1 MKHTRKAVAAVI
13 GLVAALSL
21 TACNGEDNAS
31 SETTS
36 APTASADKGGDK
48 ADAGTDAGAD
58 AGADSGT
65 SGESGGSGGDKA
77 SDGGTSSGSGD
88 GGAAQ
93 GTVAGTGDN
102 SDGKVG
108 ICRTDEL
115 EVNATDNTTDK
126 TEGVVTVVFKN
137 GGGRDCTIK
146 GYAGVDLTASTGDTL
161 SVSRNGEQPASG
173 VLKDGESA
181 AFNITFPYNNSGG
194 SGVRITSLVVTP
206 PNETKHVTLDWP
218 AGTLPVSDGESAVKL
233 EINPVGKVSD
243 SPAG

>member
-21 TACNGEDNAS
+21 TACNGDDNAS
-31 SETTS
+31 AETTAS
-36 APTASADKGGDK
+36 PTASADKGGD
-48 ADAGTDAGAD
+48 GAD
-58 AGADSGT
+58 TGT
-65 SGESGGSGGDKA
+65 GTGSDTGGSGGSGGGEA
-77 SDGGTSSGSGD
+77 SDGGKATGGGKASEGS
-88 GGAAQ
+88 AQ
-93 GTVAGTGDN
+93 GSAAGTGDN
-102 SDGKVG
+102 SNGKVG

-115 EVNATDNTTDK
+115 EVDATDNTTDK

-146 GYAGVDLTASTGDTL
+146 GFAGVDLTASTGDTL
-161 SVSRNGEQPASG
+161 SVSRNGEAPPSG

-233 EINPVGKVSD
+233 EISPVGKVSG

>member
-21 TACNGEDNAS
+21 TACNGDDNA
-31 SETTS
+31 
-36 APTASADKGGDK
+36 A
-48 ADAGTDAGAD
+48 
-58 AGADSGT
+58 ADSKTTAPATSQDEGGSNGDGGNGGT
-65 SGESGGSGGDKA
+65 GTGEASGGSEGSGSGKTSGGSGSA
-77 SDGGTSSGSGD
+77 EGT
-88 GGAAQ
+88 A
-93 GTVAGTGDN
+93 AGTGDN
-102 SDGKVG
+102 SDGKVD

-161 SVSRNGEQPASG
+161 SVERNGEQAVPG

-181 AFNITFPYNNSGG
+181 AFNITFPYNNTGG
-194 SGVRITSLVVTP
+194 SGVGITSLVVTP

-218 AGTLPVSDGESAVKL
+218 AGTLPVSDDESAVKL
-233 EINPVGKVSD
+233 EINPVGIVSD

>member
-21 TACNGEDNAS
+21 TACNGDDNAAADS
-31 SETTS
+31 RTTAPATSE
-36 APTASADKGGDK
+36 DKGSGSGGSSSDGD
-48 ADAGTDAGAD
+48 G
-58 AGADSGT
+58 SG
-65 SGESGGSGGDKA
+65 SGSGGDT
-77 SDGGTSSGSGD
+77 SGGETS
-88 GGAAQ
+88 GGGEADQ

-102 SDGKVG
+102 SDGKVD

-137 GGGRDCTIK
+137 GGGRDCAIK

-161 SVSRNGEQPASG
+161 SVDRNGEQAVPG

>member
-21 TACNGEDNAS
+21 TACNGDDNAAADS
-31 SETTS
+31 KTS
-36 APTASADKGGDK
+36 APTASADKSADKGSDGTGEATTSGGGE
-48 ADAGTDAGAD
+48 ADQGSTA
-58 AGADSGT
+58 GT
-65 SGESGGSGGDKA
+65 SGNGN
-77 SDGGTSSGSGD
+77 GD
-88 GGAAQ
+88 GNG
-93 GTVAGTGDN
+93 
-102 SDGKVG
+102 SDSDSDSKAG

-137 GGGRDCTIK
+137 GGGRDCTIN

-161 SVSRNGEQPASG
+161 SVERNGEQPTAG
-173 VLKDGESA
+173 ILKDGESA

-194 SGVRITSLVVTP
+194 SGVRVTSLVVTP

-218 AGTLPVSDGESAVKL
+218 AGTLPVSDGESPVKL

>member
-21 TACNGEDNAS
+21 TACNGDDNAS
-31 SETTS
+31 SETTGK
-36 APTASADKGGDK
+36 PTASADKGGDN
-48 ADAGTDAGAD
+48 ADAGAD
-58 AGADSGT
+58 AGTDGGT
-65 SGESGGSGGDKA
+65 GGASGGDKA
-77 SDGGTSSGSGD
+77 SDGGTSSGSGGD
-88 GGAAQ
+88 GAAQ
-93 GTVAGTGDN
+93 GTAAGTGDN
-102 SDGKVG
+102 SNGKAG

-161 SVSRNGEQPASG
+161 SVSRNGEQPSSG
-173 VLKDGESA
+173 ILKDGESA

-218 AGTLPVSDGESAVKL
+218 AGSLPVTDGESAVKL

>member
-21 TACNGEDNAS
+21 TACNGDDNAS
-31 SETTS
+31 SETTTK
-36 APTASADKGGDK
+36 PTASADKDGD
-48 ADAGTDAGAD
+48 ANAGAD
-58 AGADSGT
+58 TGTGSSTNGA
-65 SGESGGSGGDKA
+65 
-77 SDGGTSSGSGD
+77 SGSGKETSGGGDQGSAAGSGDNGGGGD
-88 GGAAQ
+88 GG
-93 GTVAGTGDN
+93 
-102 SDGKVG
+102 VG

-115 EVNATDNTTDK
+115 EVSATDNTTDK

-137 GGGRDCTIK
+137 GGGRDCSVK
-146 GYAGVDLTASTGDTL
+146 GYAAVDLTASTGDTL
-161 SVSRNGEQPASG
+161 SVNRSGEQAVPG

-206 PNETKHVTLDWP
+206 PNETKPVTLDWP

-233 EINPVGKVSD
+233 EINPVGKV
-243 SPAG
+243 G

>member
-21 TACNGEDNAS
+21 TACNGDDNAS
-31 SETTS
+31 SDTGS
-36 APTASADKGGDK
+36 KPTVSADQNGGGSDTGTGGEASDSGEGTDGGD
-48 ADAGTDAGAD
+48 ARDTA
-58 AGADSGT
+58 
-65 SGESGGSGGDKA
+65 
-77 SDGGTSSGSGD
+77 
-88 GGAAQ
+88 
-93 GTVAGTGDN
+93 AGTGDN
-102 SDGKVG
+102 NNGNDNSNSNSNSKVG

-137 GGGRDCTIK
+137 GGGRDCSIK

-161 SVSRNGEQPASG
+161 SVARNGEQAVPG
-173 VLKDGESA
+173 VLKDGDSA

-194 SGVRITSLVVTP
+194 SGVRITKLVVTP
-206 PNETKHVTLDWP
+206 PNEPKHVTLDWP
-218 AGTLPVSDGESAVKL
+218 AGTLPVTDGEGAVKL
-233 EINPVGKVSD
+233 EISPVGIVSD

>member
-1 MKHTRKAVAAVI
+1 MKHTRKAVVAVI
-13 GLVAALSL
+13 GIVAALSL
-21 TACNGEDNAS
+21 TACNGDDNAS
-31 SETTS
+31 SEPSS
-36 APTASADKGGDK
+36 APAASADKGGED
-48 ADAGTDAGAD
+48 ADAGTG
-58 AGADSGT
+58 
-65 SGESGGSGGDKA
+65 GGSGG
-77 SDGGTSSGSGD
+77 GGEASGD
-88 GGAAQ
+88 GEASGGGDAQ
-93 GTVAGTGDN
+93 GTAAGTGDN
-102 SDGKVG
+102 SNGKVG

-161 SVSRNGEQPASG
+161 SVSRNGEQPTPG

-218 AGTLPVSDGESAVKL
+218 AGSLPVTDGESAVKL

>member
-1 MKHTRKAVAAVI
+1 MKHTRMKHTRKAVAAVV

-21 TACNGEDNAS
+21 TACNGDDNAS
-31 SETTS
+31 ADTKPSAS
-36 APTASADKGGDK
+36 APAPDSDSAGKGDGGGTGE
-48 ADAGTDAGAD
+48 AATGGGAGTDTDTDTDTDDTNA
-58 AGADSGT
+58 
-65 SGESGGSGGDKA
+65 DKA
-77 SDGGTSSGSGD
+77 KT
-88 GGAAQ
+88 
-93 GTVAGTGDN
+93 
-102 SDGKVG
+102 G

-161 SVSRNGEQPASG
+161 SVSRNGEQPMPG

-194 SGVRITSLVVTP
+194 SGVRITKLVVTP

-218 AGTLPVSDGESAVKL
+218 AGTLPVTDGEGAVKL

>member
-21 TACNGEDNAS
+21 TACNGDDNAS
-31 SETTS
+31 ADTKPS
-36 APTASADKGGDK
+36 ASDSAEKGGGSGSGGTGESSSEGSGHKSTGGSDGSGTD
-48 ADAGTDAGAD
+48 ANAGAGTDTD
-58 AGADSGT
+58 TGT
-65 SGESGGSGGDKA
+65 
-77 SDGGTSSGSGD
+77 GTG
-88 GGAAQ
+88 
-93 GTVAGTGDN
+93 AGTD
-102 SDGKVG
+102 SKKVG

-137 GGGRDCTIK
+137 GGGRDCSIK

-161 SVSRNGEQPASG
+161 SVSRNGEQPTPG

-218 AGTLPVSDGESAVKL
+218 AGTLPVSDGESSVKL

>member
-13 GLVAALSL
+13 SLVAALSL
-21 TACNGEDNAS
+21 TACNGDDNAS
-31 SETTS
+31 PEATTK
-36 APTASADKGGDK
+36 PTASADKDGDNANAGADTGTGSSTNGASGGGGDK
-48 ADAGTDAGAD
+48 
-58 AGADSGT
+58 DSAA
-65 SGESGGSGGDKA
+65 GSGNN
-77 SDGGTSSGSGD
+77 SDDGD
-88 GGAAQ
+88 GE
-93 GTVAGTGDN
+93 
-102 SDGKVG
+102 VG

-126 TEGVVTVVFKN
+126 TEGVVTVVFTN
-137 GGGRDCTIK
+137 GGGRDCSIK

-161 SVSRNGEQPASG
+161 SVNRSGEQAVPG

-233 EINPVGKVSD
+233 EISPVGKV
-243 SPAG
+243 G

>member
-21 TACNGEDNAS
+21 TACNGDDNAS
-31 SETTS
+31 AETPSS
-36 APTASADKGGDK
+36 AASSGKGGDN
-48 ADAGTDAGAD
+48 ADTGTGAD
-58 AGADSGT
+58 AGSDTG
-65 SGESGGSGGDKA
+65 GGSGGSEA
-77 SDGGTSSGSGD
+77 SDGGGD
-88 GGAAQ
+88 DQ
-93 GTVAGTGDN
+93 GTAAGTGDN
-102 SDGKVG
+102 STGNGNGKAG

-137 GGGRDCTIK
+137 GGGRDCSIK

-161 SVSRNGEQPASG
+161 SVARNGERAVPG
-173 VLKDGESA
+173 VLKDGDSA

-218 AGTLPVSDGESAVKL
+218 AGTLPVSDGEGAVKL
-233 EINPVGKVSD
+233 EISPVGTVSD

>member
-21 TACNGEDNAS
+21 TACNGDDNAAA
-31 SETTS
+31 ETTS
-36 APTASADKGGDK
+36 SPAASADKGGENTQDTT
-48 ADAGTDAGAD
+48 AGTDANENEPGTGTD
-58 AGADSGT
+58 SGTGADSGT
-65 SGESGGSGGDKA
+65 DTDTGSNTK
-77 SDGGTSSGSGD
+77 T
-88 GGAAQ
+88 
-93 GTVAGTGDN
+93 
-102 SDGKVG
+102 G

-115 EVNATDNTTDK
+115 EVDATDNTTDK

-146 GYAGVDLTASTGDTL
+146 GFAGVDLTASTGDTL
-161 SVSRNGEQPASG
+161 SVSRNGEQPVPG

-218 AGTLPVSDGESAVKL
+218 AGTLPVTDGESKVKL
-233 EINPVGKVSD
+233 EISPVGKVSD

>member
-1 MKHTRKAVAAVI
+1 MKHTRKAVAAVV

-21 TACNGEDNAS
+21 TACNGDDNAS
-31 SETTS
+31 ADTKPS
-36 APTASADKGGDK
+36 ASASASGSD
-48 ADAGTDAGAD
+48 ADTTEK
-58 AGADSGT
+58 DSGGT
-65 SGESGGSGGDKA
+65 GESSGEGSGE
-77 SDGGTSSGSGD
+77 GS
-88 GGAAQ
+88 A
-93 GTVAGTGDN
+93 AGTGDDK
-102 SDGKVG
+102 STGDDAGSGASAGTGTGTDTKKVG

-126 TEGVVTVVFKN
+126 TEGIVTVVFKN

-161 SVSRNGEQPASG
+161 SVSRNGEAATAG

>member
-21 TACNGEDNAS
+21 TACNGDDNAAADS
-31 SETTS
+31 KTT
-36 APTASADKGGDK
+36 APTASAEKGKDT
-48 ADAGTDAGAD
+48 GTDSGND
-58 AGADSGT
+58 DTGTGTGTEEPSDSEGT
-65 SGESGGSGGDKA
+65 SGGGE
-77 SDGGTSSGSGD
+77 
-88 GGAAQ
+88 AAQ
-93 GTVAGTGDN
+93 GTAAGTGDN
-102 SDGKVG
+102 SNGKVG

-137 GGGRDCTIK
+137 GGGRDCAIK

-161 SVSRNGEQPASG
+161 SVDRNGEQAVPG

-218 AGTLPVSDGESAVKL
+218 AGTLPVTDGESPVKL
-233 EINPVGKVSD
+233 EINPVGKV
-243 SPAG
+243 G

>member
-21 TACNGEDNAS
+21 TACNGDDNAS

-36 APTASADKGGDK
+36 SPTASTDKGGANGDN
-48 ADAGTDAGAD
+48 GEGAD
-58 AGADSGT
+58 AGADSG
-65 SGESGGSGGDKA
+65 SNGSSGGEGSQGTAAGSGD
-77 SDGGTSSGSGD
+77 SGD
-88 GGAAQ
+88 GGDS
-93 GTVAGTGDN
+93 GSN
-102 SDGKVG
+102 GKAG

-137 GGGRDCTIK
+137 GGGRDCAIK

-161 SVSRNGEQPASG
+161 SVSRNGEAPTPG
-173 VLKDGESA
+173 ILKDGESA

-194 SGVRITSLVVTP
+194 SGVRITKLVVTP

-233 EINPVGKVSD
+233 EINPVGKVSG

>member
-1 MKHTRKAVAAVI
+1 MKHTRKAVAAVV

-21 TACNGEDNAS
+21 TACNGDDNAS
-31 SETTS
+31 ADTKPSTS
-36 APTASADKGGDK
+36 ATASDSDSAGQDDGTGD
-48 ADAGTDAGAD
+48 
-58 AGADSGT
+58 
-65 SGESGGSGGDKA
+65 GSGGGE
-77 SDGGTSSGSGD
+77 SSGD
-88 GGAAQ
+88 GGGQAS
-93 GTVAGTGDN
+93 GGAGTDDTDDTDDTGADTA
-102 SDGKVG
+102 KTG

-161 SVSRNGEQPASG
+161 SVSRNGEQPTPG

-218 AGTLPVSDGESAVKL
+218 AGTLPVSDGESGVKL
-233 EINPVGKVSD
+233 EISPVGKVSD